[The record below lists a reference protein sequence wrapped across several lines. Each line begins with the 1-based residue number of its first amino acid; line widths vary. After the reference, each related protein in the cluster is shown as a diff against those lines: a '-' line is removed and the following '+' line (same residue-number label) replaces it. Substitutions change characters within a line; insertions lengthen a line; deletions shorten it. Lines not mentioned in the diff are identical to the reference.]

1 MWRRIVIS
9 ESPVVFAAVAMVCVG
24 NSVSVEFFVFGK
36 VVPLCCF
43 AWKLEYEKPRFCDQ
57 TVSGATSAFW
67 AHGSSLH
74 H

>member
-9 ESPVVFAAVAMVCVG
+9 ESPVAFAAVAMVCVG
-24 NSVSVEFFVFGK
+24 ISKSVVFLMFGK

-57 TVSGATSAFW
+57 TVSGAISAF
-67 AHGSSLH
+67 
-74 H
+74 

>member
-1 MWRRIVIS
+1 MCRRTVTSDRPVIL
-9 ESPVVFAAVAMVCVG
+9 AAVAMVCDG
-24 NSVSVEFFVFGK
+24 NSERVVFFVFGK